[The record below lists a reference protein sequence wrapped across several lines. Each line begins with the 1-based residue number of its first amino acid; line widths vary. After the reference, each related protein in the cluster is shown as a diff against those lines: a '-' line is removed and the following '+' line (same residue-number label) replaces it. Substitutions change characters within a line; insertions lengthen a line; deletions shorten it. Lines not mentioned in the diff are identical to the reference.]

1 MDKRRGDKEEPIS
14 KNSPTFQTHNIVAK
28 VWCQVAVALLVDR
41 GGVNP
46 NNQAVA
52 NGGVAFLI
60 NKSMFITY

>member
-41 GGVNP
+41 GGGEP
-46 NNQAVA
+46 
-52 NGGVAFLI
+52 
-60 NKSMFITY
+60 